1 MVTKVNLDMLQDKV
15 IQNADITDGYLI
27 LRFSDGSE
35 KNIQLEVGG
44 GEGGEGGPIV
54 GKSGTLVGAVAMADQ
69 FQKDIPLIN
78 SDPIYIPA
86 ELRVTIDVTEPGS
99 YYAIAFVNVVG
110 CHESKG
116 GETVTVTYWGK
127 SWTFN
132 PRNTSVIGQITLNDA
147 SSPSGGDTIVSGG
160 MGTMLGI
167 SRLFQNVPVGTQVFG
182 FGVTQ
187 YPRED
192 QAAFRNASLAV
203 FRV

>member
-1 MVTKVNLDMLQDKV
+1 MVTKVNLNMLEDKV
-15 IQNADITDGYLI
+15 VQSADITDGYLI

-35 KNIQLEVGG
+35 KNIQIEVGG
-44 GEGGEGGPIV
+44 GEGDGGPIV

-78 SDPIYIPA
+78 SEPIVVPS
-86 ELRVTIDVTEPGS
+86 ELRVTIDVSEPGS

-127 SWTFN
+127 SWTYN
-132 PRNTSVIGQITLNDA
+132 SRNTSVNGQIKLDEA
-147 SSPSGGDTIVSGG
+147 GSASGGDCIVPGG
-160 MGTMLGI
+160 GGAMLPL
-167 SRLFQNVPVGTQVFG
+167 SRLFPNVPVGTHVFG
-182 FGVTQ
+182 FGVAQ

-192 QAAFRNASLAV
+192 QAAFRNATLAV